1 MRNRFSGSVVMDFRV
16 IAALLCVAFFS
27 TLMSSAA
34 HAATPGAGATAYAT
48 VWKVRGDVFATAGQG
63 GKERKLKEGD
73 TVFVGDRVR
82 APATAEVVLKTADA
96 GVVAVRPNTEFV
108 AERYAAEGKPTDNST
123 VRLFTGSLRIISGWI
138 GSVNRSEQK
147 VVTPQSTIGIRGT
160 DHEPY
165 VLPADIATGT
175 ENRPG
180 TYDKVNRG
188 GTTIEAGGKKLDVE
202 PGKVGFVRSQEKA
215 VNTRALMTLLLPV
228 LLEKVPAF
236 YVPGEFDGDLD
247 RYSDIAAAESARLLE
262 QKQKTQPAARVAPC
276 QADKIGRDWLGQ
288 LDQSIA
294 RSDAGTIIG
303 MFDPSVT
310 IRVTVREQD
319 GKQVTI
325 ELGRDEM
332 AQSTIAAVSSLQ
344 DYQQKRHNIEAK
356 PLDGNACQRINVK
369 SAVSEQGRQGGK
381 PYRFESQEDFILELR
396 NGKWLATKAE
406 SVQR

>member
-1 MRNRFSGSVVMDFRV
+1 MRNSYCGGRVGDFR
-16 IAALLCVAFFS
+16 AYALMLWVFLFS
-27 TLMSSAA
+27 LLTLSPA
-34 HAATPGAGATAYAT
+34 HAASPESGVTAYAT
-48 VWKVRGDVFATAGQG
+48 VWKLRGDVFATAGPG

-73 TVFVGDRVR
+73 TVYVGDRVR
-82 APATAEVVLKTADA
+82 APATAEAVLKTADA

-160 DHEPY
+160 DHEPF
-165 VLPADIATGT
+165 VLPADVAAGS

-188 GTTIEAGGKKLDVE
+188 GTTIEAGGKKLDVD
-202 PGKVGFVRSQEKA
+202 PGKVGFVRSQEKS

-236 YVPGEFDGDLD
+236 YVPGEFDSELD
-247 RYSDIAAAESARLLE
+247 RYSNIAAAESARLLE
-262 QKQKTQPAARVAPC
+262 QKQKTQPAARTAPC
-276 QADKIGRDWLGQ
+276 QADKIGREWLGQ
-288 LDQSIA
+288 LDKSIA

-303 MFDPSVT
+303 LFDPSVA

-319 GKQVTI
+319 GKQVTV

-344 DYQQKRHNIEAK
+344 DYQQKRHSIEAK
-356 PLDGNACQRINVK
+356 PLDGDACQRINVK

-381 PYRFESQEDFILELR
+381 PYRFESLEDFVLELR